1 MIEQPAGWEEHLEIV
16 VILVMCLEGVVGREV
31 MCLVGKPW
39 HTVLL
44 SLIKPGRMLK
54 TLCRNENVVTELQA
68 VKEEGSIP
76 LENAGTGAWHNPPPC
91 PSSWPGM
98 SSIRNLKS
106 VYFLFSYF

>member
-1 MIEQPAGWEEHLEIV
+1 M

-76 LENAGTGAWHNPPPC
+76 LENAGTDAWHNPPPR

-106 VYFLFSYF
+106 VYFLCSYF